1 MKFVEQ
7 MFAAGLT
14 PTCSAVADRMIKDL
28 SIPKSFRW
36 QREIDRQR
44 AVLFAH
50 DGARSL
56 AGAAIR
62 ATSNKSTPR
71 PEDVDQL
78 MLEYG
83 VQALYVIKDENGDE
97 IIVKTKDEVASEYGD
112 RRLRLKVAE
121 LFAAGQGV
129 IDGAE
134 RLQRYLDRL
143 FPRPLLVAAE

>member
-1 MKFVEQ
+1 MQFVEQ
-7 MFAAGLT
+7 MFAEKRT
-14 PTCSAVADRMIKDL
+14 PTCTAVADRIIKDL
-28 SIPKSFRW
+28 NIPKAFKW

-62 ATSNKSTPR
+62 ATSSKSTPK

-78 MLEYG
+78 ILEYG
-83 VQALYVIKDENGDE
+83 VQALYVIKDEAGEE

-121 LFAAGQGV
+121 LRAAGQGV
-129 IDGAE
+129 IDGAD
-134 RLQRYLDRL
+134 RLERYLDRL
-143 FPRPLLVAAE
+143 FPRPSVLAA